1 MSAPVAEGMS
11 HGGED
16 DVALVM
22 RTLAGDRA
30 AFGTLV
36 QRYEEPVRRV
46 ARAVLH
52 DVSDADDAAQDT
64 FLTALMKL
72 DRYDQRRPFRPW
84 LLRIA
89 TNTAIDRRRHRRLT
103 ISLLTVNLLGGLDE
117 WLHGT
122 ANLHGWGF
130 SAAPDPVLEYVRG
143 FDPSTDEFRYAVN
156 GRFGATVGANGGFTV
171 PFQIGLQA
179 HLTLGP
185 DRTRDRL
192 RAVFGGRRGG
202 PGAASAEGAGPP
214 DFASRL
220 ARIAMPS

>member
-16 DVALVM
+16 DVALVV

-89 TNTAIDRRRHRRLT
+89 TNTAIDRRRHRALRL
-103 ISLLTVNLLGGLDE
+103 
-117 WLHGT
+117 
-122 ANLHGWGF
+122 
-130 SAAPDPVLEYVRG
+130 AAPLASDVSTSDP
-143 FDPSTDEFRYAVN
+143 
-156 GRFGATVGANGGFTV
+156 
-171 PFQIGLQA
+171 
-179 HLTLGP
+179 GP
-185 DRTRDRL
+185 DVDR
-192 RAVFGGRRGG
+192 RPPGRRVGQGPAPRDGG
-202 PGAASAEGAGPP
+202 ARSHGGAARLGAC
-214 DFASRL
+214 
-220 ARIAMPS
+220 

>member
-16 DVALVM
+16 DVALVV

-72 DRYDQRRPFRPW
+72 DRYDR
-84 LLRIA
+84 
-89 TNTAIDRRRHRRLT
+89 
-103 ISLLTVNLLGGLDE
+103 
-117 WLHGT
+117 
-122 ANLHGWGF
+122 
-130 SAAPDPVLEYVRG
+130 
-143 FDPSTDEFRYAVN
+143 
-156 GRFGATVGANGGFTV
+156 
-171 PFQIGLQA
+171 
-179 HLTLGP
+179 
-185 DRTRDRL
+185 
-192 RAVFGGRRGG
+192 GGRSGRGCCG
-202 PGAASAEGAGPP
+202 SRRTPRSTGAAT
-214 DFASRL
+214 
-220 ARIAMPS
+220 ARCVS

>member
-16 DVALVM
+16 DVALVV

-52 DVSDADDAAQDT
+52 DVSDADDAAHDT

-89 TNTAIDRRRHRRLT
+89 TNTAIDRRRHRALRLT
-103 ISLLTVNLLGGLDE
+103 APLASDGCGRDSMKGGRTFAGR
-117 WLHGT
+117 WSGR
-122 ANLHGWGF
+122 
-130 SAAPDPVLEYVRG
+130 AACSR
-143 FDPSTDEFRYAVN
+143 PSN
-156 GRFGATVGANGGFTV
+156 GRSS
-171 PFQIGLQA
+171 P
-179 HLTLGP
+179 
-185 DRTRDRL
+185 TR
-192 RAVFGGRRGG
+192 
-202 PGAASAEGAGPP
+202 
-214 DFASRL
+214 
-220 ARIAMPS
+220 

>member
-84 LLRIA
+84 LLRSA

-130 SAAPDPVLEYVRG
+130 AAAPDPVLLYVRS
-143 FDPSTDEFRYAVN
+143 FDPVARRFSYGVN
-156 GRFGATVGANGGFTV
+156 GRVGATAGANGE
-171 PFQIGLQA
+171 IGRA
-179 HLTLGP
+179 HVWTPVTSLSRIP
-185 DRTRDRL
+185 
-192 RAVFGGRRGG
+192 
-202 PGAASAEGAGPP
+202 ASGWK
-214 DFASRL
+214 
-220 ARIAMPS
+220 

>member
-72 DRYDQRRPFRPW
+72 DRFDQRRPFRPW

-89 TNTAIDRRRHRRLT
+89 TNTAIDRRRHRALRLT
-103 ISLLTVNLLGGLDE
+103 
-117 WLHGT
+117 
-122 ANLHGWGF
+122 
-130 SAAPDPVLEYVRG
+130 APLASDV
-143 FDPSTDEFRYAVN
+143 STS
-156 GRFGATVGANGGFTV
+156 
-171 PFQIGLQA
+171 
-179 HLTLGP
+179 GP
-185 DRTRDRL
+185 
-192 RAVFGGRRGG
+192 GPGRRRRR
-202 PGAASAEGAGPP
+202 SEEHTSELQ
-214 DFASRL
+214 SRL
-220 ARIAMPS
+220 HLVCRLLLEKKKSNVTTHPI

>member
-16 DVALVM
+16 DVALVV

-84 LLRIA
+84 LLQIA
-89 TNTAIDRRRHRRLT
+89 TYLANERQGAYWGIGSDISNYALADALPCLPGQTAELAKIPTRLKQLDAAVQERLID
-103 ISLLTVNLLGGLDE
+103 
-117 WLHGT
+117 
-122 ANLHGWGF
+122 WGYAICD
-130 SAAPDPVLEYVRG
+130 AALRKH
-143 FDPSTDEFRYAVN
+143 FDPAFPKAT
-156 GRFGATVGANGGFTV
+156 RF
-171 PFQIGLQA
+171 PFQ
-179 HLTLGP
+179 
-185 DRTRDRL
+185 
-192 RAVFGGRRGG
+192 RGV
-202 PGAASAEGAGPP
+202 
-214 DFASRL
+214 
-220 ARIAMPS
+220 

>member
-130 SAAPDPVLEYVRG
+130 AAAPDPVLLYVRS
-143 FDPSTDEFRYAVN
+143 FDPVARRFSYGVN
-156 GRFGATVGANGGFTV
+156 GRVGATARANGGGAV
-171 PFQIGLQA
+171 PVPIALQA
-179 HLTLGP
+179 HL
-185 DRTRDRL
+185 
-192 RAVFGGRRGG
+192 
-202 PGAASAEGAGPP
+202 
-214 DFASRL
+214 
-220 ARIAMPS
+220 II